1 MKRLIYGVAV
11 NDLPERPMSS
21 GGRCTK
27 EYNAWVNM
35 LERVYSSN
43 FQEKNPTYIGCSV
56 DPVWLKRSEFVLW
69 FDENYRSGW
78 QLDKDILHPGNK
90 VYGPQYCLYVPRWLN
105 LFTIDCKKKRGEHP
119 IGVYF
124 DKRDGKYVSQCMV
137 NGRQKYLGGFDSP
150 EEAHAA
156 WKEFKINLAFEKK
169 PEMDQID
176 LRVYP
181 NIVKIIEGAL

>member
-1 MKRLIYGVAV
+1 
-11 NDLPERPMSS
+11 
-21 GGRCTK
+21 
-27 EYNAWVNM
+27 
-35 LERVYSSN
+35 
-43 FQEKNPTYIGCSV
+43 
-56 DPVWLKRSEFVLW
+56 
-69 FDENYRSGW
+69 
-78 QLDKDILHPGNK
+78 
-90 VYGPQYCLYVPRWLN
+90 
-105 LFTIDCKKKRGEHP
+105 
-119 IGVYF
+119 
-124 DKRDGKYVSQCMV
+124 MV